1 MGYHSFDL
9 QSAIFSTLS
18 GDSSLDSKI
27 GDNKIFDTV
36 APQDT
41 TYPYVVIGTETSR
54 EVNTKDSSGRVY
66 NVDID
71 VWSQYRG
78 QKETKEIMEIL
89 ISLLDNTTISVA
101 GATSIVSQVV
111 NAVTLVEGDGIT
123 RHGIVNV
130 DFLIYD

>member
-1 MGYHSFDL
+1 ML
-9 QSAIFSTLS
+9 L
-18 GDSSLDSKI
+18 LDM
-27 GDNKIFDTV
+27 
-36 APQDT
+36 
-41 TYPYVVIGTETSR
+41 
-54 EVNTKDSSGRVY
+54 
-66 NVDID
+66 D

>member
-1 MGYHSFDL
+1 MGFHSFDL

-54 EVNTKDSSGRVY
+54 EVNTKDRSGRVY

>member
-1 MGYHSFDL
+1 
-9 QSAIFSTLS
+9 
-18 GDSSLDSKI
+18 
-27 GDNKIFDTV
+27 
-36 APQDT
+36 
-41 TYPYVVIGTETSR
+41 
-54 EVNTKDSSGRVY
+54 
-66 NVDID
+66 
-71 VWSQYRG
+71 
-78 QKETKEIMEIL
+78 MEIL

>member
-1 MGYHSFDL
+1 MGFHSFDL
-9 QSAIFSTLS
+9 QSAIFS
-18 GDSSLDSKI
+18 

-41 TYPYVVIGTETSR
+41 AYPYVVIGTETSR
-54 EVNTKDSSGRVY
+54 EVNTKDRSGRVY

>member
-1 MGYHSFDL
+1 MGLHSFDL

-41 TYPYVVIGTETSR
+41 AYPYVVIGTETSR
-54 EVNTKDSSGRVY
+54 EVNTKDRSGRVY

>member
-1 MGYHSFDL
+1 MGFHSFDL

-54 EVNTKDSSGRVY
+54 EVNTKDRSGRVY

-130 DFLIYD
+130 DFLIYN